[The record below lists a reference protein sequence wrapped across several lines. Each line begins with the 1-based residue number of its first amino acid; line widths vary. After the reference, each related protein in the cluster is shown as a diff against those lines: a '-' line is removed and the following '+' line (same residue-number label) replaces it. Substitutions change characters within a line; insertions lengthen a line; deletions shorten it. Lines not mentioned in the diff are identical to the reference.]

1 MFPWKGLNNV
11 CSFRRVLFP
20 VWLNWHQEHLS
31 DQCWVILQSLH
42 KGTEA
47 TFSIF
52 SIRIGK
58 NDLNCLIG
66 VGISLDETIPVE
78 GTSETV
84 PMSPIH
90 QTFSVLFLA
99 VSRRW
104 CCAPG
109 SITMP
114 CWSRGRRQQPTRAQH
129 WSVWRSCVHSHWRLC
144 SRSSRNT
151 PMLKVCVM
159 MAGTPTDSPA
169 MEK

>member
-129 WSVWRSCVHSHWRLC
+129 WSGWRSCVHSHWRLC